1 MRTVVIL
8 CNRFSK
14 YNAQYIFVNLDDN
27 LGNQNEGGVNKLNS
41 SVCPSINILHENH
54 NNGHG
59 EVPAVF
65 VPTGEGNSL
74 DKIVFH
80 LPKHFTHS
88 VSDDETLP
96 RDKSDVRE
104 AQTLLNSNDSNNNK
118 TSSGS
123 SCTDLNKL
131 NRIDDDDDEPIPS
144 SQDTSSTSSKQKRRS
159 RISRTPKNSKKQSLS
174 GENSKIIEPRNAKS
188 LVSSPY
194 FTNENRSADVETKEI
209 AESNKT
215 DEPTLE
221 TKKQT
226 SPKMSPIS
234 SRTRFRRN
242 PTPYKPRND
251 KTSKS
256 FKSSKQEET
265 TEPDLSTAM
274 EEFSD
279 HQMDDTQLLEDTV
292 VQVVSNKSSDNHAK
306 EETVEKLKNE
316 APSSPVASSS
326 VKFVHS
332 KTSATGSPLN
342 RPHRAFSSPA
352 CSPTT
357 GILKRNRGKSETPS
371 PPGKVDNT
379 LLIQ

>member
-1 MRTVVIL
+1 MH
-8 CNRFSK
+8 
-14 YNAQYIFVNLDDN
+14 DN
-27 LGNQNEGGVNKLNS
+27 Q
-41 SVCPSINILHENH
+41 
-54 NNGHG
+54 NNGHD

-65 VPTGEGNSL
+65 IPTGGGNSL
-74 DKIVFH
+74 DKSVFH
-80 LPKHFTHS
+80 SPKHVTHS

-96 RDKSDVRE
+96 RGKSDVRE
-104 AQTLLNSNDSNNNK
+104 AQTLLTSNDSNNNK
-118 TSSGS
+118 TSNGS

-131 NRIDDDDDEPIPS
+131 NKIDDDDDEPIPS
-144 SQDTSSTSSKQKRRS
+144 SQDTASTSSKQKRRS
-159 RISRTPKNSKKQSLS
+159 RISRTPKNRKKQSLS
-174 GENSKIIEPRNAKS
+174 GENSKIIEPGNAKS

-215 DEPTLE
+215 DYWEPTLE

-251 KTSKS
+251 KTSKCV
-256 FKSSKQEET
+256 KSSKQEET
-265 TEPDLSTAM
+265 TELDLSTEM

-316 APSSPVASSS
+316 APSSPVPSSS

-371 PPGKVDNT
+371 PPGKVDNI

>member
-14 YNAQYIFVNLDDN
+14 YNAHYIFVNLDDN
-27 LGNQNEGGVNKLNS
+27 VGNQNEGGVNKLNS
-41 SVCPSINILHENH
+41 SVRPSINILHDNQ
-54 NNGHG
+54 NNGDD

-65 VPTGEGNSL
+65 IPTDEGNSL
-74 DKIVFH
+74 DESVFH
-80 LPKHFTHS
+80 SPKHFTHS
-88 VSDDETLP
+88 VSGDETLP
-96 RDKSDVRE
+96 HGKSDVRE

-118 TSSGS
+118 TSNGS
-123 SCTDLNKL
+123 SCTDL
-131 NRIDDDDDEPIPS
+131 
-144 SQDTSSTSSKQKRRS
+144 
-159 RISRTPKNSKKQSLS
+159 
-174 GENSKIIEPRNAKS
+174 
-188 LVSSPY
+188 
-194 FTNENRSADVETKEI
+194 
-209 AESNKT
+209 
-215 DEPTLE
+215 
-221 TKKQT
+221 
-226 SPKMSPIS
+226 
-234 SRTRFRRN
+234 
-242 PTPYKPRND
+242 
-251 KTSKS
+251 
-256 FKSSKQEET
+256 
-265 TEPDLSTAM
+265 
-274 EEFSD
+274 D

-342 RPHRAFSSPA
+342 RPHRSFSSPA

-371 PPGKVDNT
+371 PPGKVANT